1 MQDELIIKYIRKRK
15 EEGME
20 MLIDSYR
27 GLITSVIRRH
37 LGVLINYEEECVSD
51 VLLSIWD
58 SIKSFDKSK
67 NDFKNWVCAIS
78 KYKAIDYKR
87 KYISKIETTDISR
100 ELYYIDTD
108 LMKAEIEEEIKE
120 ILSHLNDKDRE
131 LFIKHYLEGESLESI
146 AVKNNAKVSN
156 LYNRLSR
163 GRKRIRESISK

>member
-87 KYISKIETTDISR
+87 KYISKIETTDISQ

-163 GRKRIRESISK
+163 GRKRISESISK

>member
-1 MQDELIIKYIRKRK
+1 MQDELIIKYIKKRK

-20 MLIDSYR
+20 MLIDNYR

-58 SIKSFDKSK
+58 NIKSFDKSK

-87 KYISKIETTDISR
+87 KYISKIETTDISQ

-108 LMKAEIEEEIKE
+108 LMKAEIEEEVKE
-120 ILSHLNDKDRE
+120 ILSHLNDKDKE

-146 AVKNNAKVSN
+146 AVRNNTKVSN

>member
-1 MQDELIIKYIRKRK
+1 
-15 EEGME
+15 
-20 MLIDSYR
+20 MLIDNYR

-58 SIKSFDKSK
+58 NIKSFDRSK

-87 KYISKIETTDISR
+87 KYVSKIETTDISQ

-108 LMKAEIEEEIKE
+108 LMKAEVEEEIKE
-120 ILSHLNDKDRE
+120 ILSHLNDKDKE

-146 AVKNNAKVSN
+146 AVRNNTKVSN

>member
-87 KYISKIETTDISR
+87 KYISKIETTDISQ

>member
-1 MQDELIIKYIRKRK
+1 MQDELIIKYIKKRK

-20 MLIDSYR
+20 MLIDNYR

-58 SIKSFDKSK
+58 NIKSFDKSK

-87 KYISKIETTDISR
+87 KYISKIETTDISK
-100 ELYYIDTD
+100 ELYYIDTN
-108 LMKAEIEEEIKE
+108 LMKAEIEEEVKE
-120 ILSHLNDKDRE
+120 ILSHLNDKDKE

-146 AVKNNAKVSN
+146 AVRSNTKVSN

>member
-1 MQDELIIKYIRKRK
+1 MQDELIIKYIKKRK
-15 EEGME
+15 EEGMY
-20 MLIDSYR
+20 MLIDNYR

-58 SIKSFDKSK
+58 NIKSFDRSK

-87 KYISKIETTDISR
+87 KYVSKIETTDISQ

-108 LMKAEIEEEIKE
+108 LMKAEVEEEIKE
-120 ILSHLNDKDRE
+120 ILSHLNDKDKE

-146 AVKNNAKVSN
+146 AVRNNTKVSN

>member
-1 MQDELIIKYIRKRK
+1 MQDELIIKYIRKSK

-87 KYISKIETTDISR
+87 KYISKIETTDISQ

>member
-1 MQDELIIKYIRKRK
+1 MQDELIIKYIKKRK

-20 MLIDSYR
+20 MLIDNYR

-37 LGVLINYEEECVSD
+37 LSVLINYEEECVSD

-58 SIKSFDKSK
+58 NIKSFDKSK

-87 KYISKIETTDISR
+87 KYISKIETTDISQ

-108 LMKAEIEEEIKE
+108 LMKAEIEEEVKE
-120 ILSHLNDKDRE
+120 ILSHLNDKDKE

-146 AVKNNAKVSN
+146 AVRNNTKVSN

>member
-1 MQDELIIKYIRKRK
+1 MQDELIIKYIKKRK
-15 EEGME
+15 EEGMD
-20 MLIDSYR
+20 MLIDNYR

-37 LGVLINYEEECVSD
+37 LGVLINYEEECISD

-58 SIKSFDKSK
+58 NIKSFDKSK

-87 KYISKIETTDISR
+87 KYISKIETTGISQ

-108 LMKAEIEEEIKE
+108 LMKVEIEEEVNE
-120 ILSHLNDKDRE
+120 ILSYLNGKDKE

-146 AVKNNAKVSN
+146 AVRNNTKVSN

>member
-1 MQDELIIKYIRKRK
+1 MQDELIIKYIKKRK
-15 EEGME
+15 EEGMD

-58 SIKSFDKSK
+58 NIKSFDKSK

-87 KYISKIETTDISR
+87 KYISKIETTDISQ

-108 LMKAEIEEEIKE
+108 LMKVEIEEEVNE

-146 AVKNNAKVSN
+146 ALKNNTKVSN

>member
-1 MQDELIIKYIRKRK
+1 MQDELIIKYIKKRK

-27 GLITSVIRRH
+27 GIITSVIRRH

-58 SIKSFDKSK
+58 NIKSFDKSK

-87 KYISKIETTDISR
+87 KYISKIETTDISQ

-108 LMKAEIEEEIKE
+108 LMKAEIEEEVND

-131 LFIKHYLEGESLESI
+131 LFIKHYLVGESLESI
-146 AVKNNAKVSN
+146 AVKNNTKVSN

>member
-87 KYISKIETTDISR
+87 KYISKIETTDISQ

-131 LFIKHYLEGESLESI
+131 LFIKHYLEG
-146 AVKNNAKVSN
+146 
-156 LYNRLSR
+156 
-163 GRKRIRESISK
+163 